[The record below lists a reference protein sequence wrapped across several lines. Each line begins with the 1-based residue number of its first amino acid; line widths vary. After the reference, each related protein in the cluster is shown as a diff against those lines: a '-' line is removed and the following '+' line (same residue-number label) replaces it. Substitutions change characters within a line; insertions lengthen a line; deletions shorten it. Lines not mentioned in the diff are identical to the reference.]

1 MELTPDLALLIL
13 YKIFRRDPSSSI
25 DMSAKQPAKILLVED
40 DFILR
45 TSLAELLL
53 NEGYEVECAAHGLEA
68 FQRLNSG
75 AAKPVLIVLDLMMPY
90 MDGFE
95 FRTLQRALPSVKDVP
110 VVVITANGRAAVE
123 AQTMDVEET
132 FYKPVNTSRL
142 LRTIRTLAHSPVAW

>member
-1 MELTPDLALLIL
+1 
-13 YKIFRRDPSSSI
+13 
-25 DMSAKQPAKILLVED
+25 MSQRAPTRILLVED

-45 TSLAELLL
+45 TSLAELLI
-53 NEGYEVECAAHGLEA
+53 NEGYAVECAAHGLEA

-75 AAKPVLIVLDLMMPY
+75 PEKPAVIVLDLMMPY

-123 AQTMDVEET
+123 AQNMDVEET
-132 FYKPVNTSRL
+132 FYKPVNTWRFL
-142 LRTIRTLAHSPVAW
+142 QTIRTLARPTAAS